1 MILGIAAIIVVVLV
15 ALALL
20 PVRKRDPD
28 IRQSLLPPLP
38 PAQSPLET
46 NLRQQQLREEAAA
59 IADEY
64 QRRADEVWLEE
75 VKGKATGLLGTP
87 KRTPAKS

>member
-15 ALALL
+15 VLALV
-20 PVRKRDPD
+20 PVRRREPELK
-28 IRQSLLPPLP
+28 QSLFPPP
-38 PAQSPLET
+38 TPVQSLHET
-46 NLRQQQLREEAAA
+46 NLRQQQLREEATA

-75 VKGKATGLLGTP
+75 VKGKATGLLGNQKRSTP
-87 KRTPAKS
+87 KS

>member
-28 IRQSLLPPLP
+28 VRQSLLP